1 MLLVKLNGLLLSRS
15 ESRDCCAGSPAP
27 PEKCQATFVLGE
39 LSVPVSVHPIAVLF
53 WSVSILTPSVVY
65 ILR

>member
-1 MLLVKLNGLLLSRS
+1 MLLKLNGLLLSRR
-15 ESRDCCAGSPAP
+15 ESRDCCADSPAP

-39 LSVPVSVHPIAVLF
+39 LSVPVSVHPIAILF
-53 WSVSILTPSVVY
+53 WSVSILTQSVSC